1 VSAESV
7 PLSALPEL
15 GLAGQRAVVTG
26 GAGGIGLAIARRL
39 RACGAYV
46 IVVDRDEQALRSA
59 FPNDEC
65 APVRADIAA
74 DAADLADRL
83 LRDHGPISLVVNNV
97 GVTTPHRF
105 LELESRDYHQ
115 VFGANL
121 DGPWF
126 FTRQLARGLV
136 RASVEGS
143 ILFISSVHDTFIRMY
158 PHYSTSKAATAML
171 VRELAY
177 ELAPHRIRVNAI
189 SPGWIRTGEDPPDER
204 LRKVTHQVPA
214 GVPGEPDDVARL
226 AVVLLS
232 NAWSGYVT
240 GANLT
245 VDGGLSLHNWLM
257 DL

>member
-1 VSAESV
+1 V
-7 PLSALPEL
+7 PHPALPEL

-26 GAGGIGLAIARRL
+26 GAKGIGLAIARRL
-39 RACGAYV
+39 LACGAYV
-46 IVVDRDEQALRSA
+46 VVVDKDEQALRSA
-59 FPNDEC
+59 FSNGEC
-65 APVRADIAA
+65 SPVRADIAVG
-74 DAADLADRL
+74 AADLADGL
-83 LRDHGPISLVVNNV
+83 LSDHGPISLIVNNV
-97 GVTTPHRF
+97 GVSTPHRF
-105 LELESRDYHQ
+105 LELESREYDQ
-115 VFGANL
+115 VFRANL

-126 FTRQLARGLV
+126 FTRQLARGLI
-136 RASVEGS
+136 RAGMDGS
-143 ILFISSVHDTFIRMY
+143 ILFISSVHDTFIRLY
-158 PHYSTSKAATAML
+158 PHYSASKAATAML
-171 VRELAY
+171 VKELAY

-189 SPGWIRTGEDPPDER
+189 SPGWIRTGDDPPEER
-204 LRKVTHQVPA
+204 LRKVVTLVPA